1 MTLITFIQVVL
12 VCLLGA
18 MSPGPSMLVVI
29 NNALFKNRFHGFL
42 TSIGHGTGILIYAFL
57 TILGLGYLIDHYP
70 LIFELF
76 QYLSAFILV
85 YLGIKN
91 FFFPS
96 KIEMVKNTIKNK
108 NISILQGFGISF
120 FNPKIFIWFIAIY
133 SQFMGPNTTILYD
146 LILVFTAGIIDASWY
161 IFLSI
166 MATTTHALQFIN
178 RNIDMFQKLIGI
190 FFIILGS
197 FLFINTFLIF

>member
-1 MTLITFIQVVL
+1 
-12 VCLLGA
+12 
-18 MSPGPSMLVVI
+18 
-29 NNALFKNRFHGFL
+29 
-42 TSIGHGTGILIYAFL
+42 
-57 TILGLGYLIDHYP
+57 
-70 LIFELF
+70 
-76 QYLSAFILV
+76 
-85 YLGIKN
+85 
-91 FFFPS
+91 
-96 KIEMVKNTIKNK
+96 MVKNTIKNK
-108 NISILQGFGISF
+108 NISILQGFGISI